1 MSELSLAA
9 VNHWHTLVLIERE
22 GGLHSHSYC
31 QHIWNHK
38 MCLDASRAEKKT
50 QYKSNGPINPT
61 IQAYTYTQIR
71 STTTSSVSSG
81 TFTSNGS
88 FKLKS
93 RTIQRKIR
101 KKKRNYYQ

>member
-38 MCLDASRAEKKT
+38 MCLDASRAGKKH
-50 QYKSNGPINPT
+50 NINRMA
-61 IQAYTYTQIR
+61 Q
-71 STTTSSVSSG
+71 
-81 TFTSNGS
+81 
-88 FKLKS
+88 
-93 RTIQRKIR
+93 
-101 KKKRNYYQ
+101 